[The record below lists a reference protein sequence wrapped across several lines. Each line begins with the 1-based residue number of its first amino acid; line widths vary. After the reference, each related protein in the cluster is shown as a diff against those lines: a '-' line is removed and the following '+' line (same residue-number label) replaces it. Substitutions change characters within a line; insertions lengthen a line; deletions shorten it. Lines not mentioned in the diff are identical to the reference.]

1 MQIFLRIL
9 KETGIAIVA
18 LCLVALVVWLLF
30 QNQLPFLGKT
40 IPDPIEYAG
49 INNSDFD
56 IEGDIEDETNPTE
69 THTVTQEQ
77 SQGFEAERYVSTG
90 VINPFSTSTA
100 ESDVPSERVTIV
112 NSANG
117 EVTEVVSGDTV
128 TETDSGVKSF
138 E

>member
-77 SQGFEAERYVSTG
+77 SQGFEADRYVSTG

>member
-9 KETGIAIVA
+9 KETGIAIIV
-18 LCLVALVVWLLF
+18 LFLVAFLVWFLF
-30 QNQLPFLGKT
+30 QNQLPFLGKS
-40 IPDPIEYAG
+40 IPDPVQYAG
-49 INNSDFD
+49 INKSDFD

-69 THTVTQEQ
+69 THLVTQEQ
-77 SQGFEAERYVSTG
+77 SKGFENNRYVATG
-90 VINPFSTSTA
+90 VINPFSTETA

-117 EVTEVVSGDTV
+117 GKSGDAV
-128 TETDSGVKSF
+128 LGTDSGIKSL

>member
-9 KETGIAIVA
+9 KETGIAIIV
-18 LCLVALVVWLLF
+18 LFLVAFLVWFLF

-40 IPDPIEYAG
+40 IPDPVQYAG
-49 INNSDFD
+49 INKSDFD

-69 THTVTQEQ
+69 THIVTQEQ
-77 SQGFEAERYVSTG
+77 SQGFESERYVSTG
-90 VINPFSTSTA
+90 VINPFSTEPA

-117 EVTEVVSGDTV
+117 AGSGDAV
-128 TETDSGVKSF
+128 SNTDSGIKSL